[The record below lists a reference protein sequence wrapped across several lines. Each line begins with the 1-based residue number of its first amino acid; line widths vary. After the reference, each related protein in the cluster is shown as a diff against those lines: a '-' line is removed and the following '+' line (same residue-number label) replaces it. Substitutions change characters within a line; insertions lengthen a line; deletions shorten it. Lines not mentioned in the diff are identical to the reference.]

1 VKLSDNPIFITQK
14 RLVHRGGVMA
24 AVLIA
29 GLVGFCLLLGLVETI
44 SPDPHSFRQSPQEL
58 GKLFYGWIVGIEIL
72 ILVIGAFGRISCI
85 LGEERKA
92 GLWDSNRLTPLKASE
107 IVTGYWLGPALRE
120 FYMAAVLAGFGLII
134 TLAGQ
139 LSPALWLG
147 TQLLIVSTSLFF
159 GLLAVLTGMAFQ
171 KQQSALVFLPIIF
184 AWPLAFIAPG
194 RMLTNFLLPIH
205 GLVHL
210 FRVDSGDRDWNASPE
225 FFSLP
230 IPSILY
236 TLAIQII
243 IGWFIWR
250 VAVRKT
256 ANPFQPLL
264 LRWEAVAIFGIL
276 LAAQHGLIWSTWR
289 GEFPAETNSDRYSEN
304 APMLFV
310 THCGTIL
317 LAIIFLGLAS
327 PQPESVR
334 VKALRL
340 GVKNSGAVFWE
351 SAVSLALALAGVSAI
366 FLLTQCAGSFSDS
379 WEIFLVAAGN
389 LLTIFLVF
397 ALLLELCRL
406 QFRRRA
412 LGFVALLLFV
422 VCALPFI
429 LAAVFGS
436 EAIAKLSLLSPGA
449 FALADSRNQDLNNL
463 LGIVV
468 AHFGIAALLFIGWQ
482 RRWKQLLAKAV

>member
-1 VKLSDNPIFITQK
+1 VKLFDNPIFITQK

-29 GLVGFCLLLGLVETI
+29 GIIGFCLLLGLVETG
-44 SPDPHSFRQSPQEL
+44 SPDKYNTRPPQET
-58 GKLFYGWIVGIEIL
+58 GKFFYGWIVGIEIL
-72 ILVIGAFGRISCI
+72 ILVIGAFSRIARI

-107 IVTGYWLGPALRE
+107 IVTGYWFGPALRE

-147 TQLLIVSTSLFF
+147 TQLLIVSTALFF

-171 KQQSALVFLPIIF
+171 KQQSALIFLPIIF

-194 RMLTNFLLPIH
+194 RMLTSFLLPIH
-205 GLVHL
+205 GLAHL
-210 FRVDSGDRDWNASPE
+210 FRNNDLGRDWDGSPE
-225 FFSLP
+225 IFSLP

-264 LRWEAVAIFGIL
+264 LRWEAAAIFGIL
-276 LAAQHGLIWSTWR
+276 LAAQHGLIWSTWH
-289 GEFPAETNSDRYSEN
+289 GEFPTEINSGRFSEN
-304 APMLFV
+304 APMLLI

-317 LAIIFLGLAS
+317 LALIFLGLAS

-340 GVKNSGAVFWE
+340 GMKTGGAVFWE
-351 SAVSLALALAGVSAI
+351 SAVSLALALGGIAALL
-366 FLLTQCAGSFSDS
+366 LLTQCMGSFSDS
-379 WEIFLVAAGN
+379 WEIFLIAAGN
-389 LLTIFLVF
+389 LVTIFLVF

-412 LGFVALLLFV
+412 LGFLALLLFV

-429 LAAVFGS
+429 LAGVFSS

-449 FALADSRNQDLNNL
+449 FALADPANQDLDNL
-463 LGIVV
+463 LGIVA
-468 AHFGIAALLFIGWQ
+468 AHFGVVVLLFIGWQ
-482 RRWKQLLAKAV
+482 RSWKLLLSKAS